1 MNNPTELLKIFGVTP
16 GQAAAFGG
24 SMRSGVTAAGAN
36 SAAATVVAQDMVF
49 VSTAAAGTG
58 VRFSKAE
65 RGRVVFVSNGGAN
78 AVLVYPPT
86 GGTLNGGAT
95 DAGVSV
101 GVNKAAIFVFRD
113 ELNGAGL
120 VGA

>member
-1 MNNPTELLKIFGVTP
+1 MNPTEILKTVGFTP
-16 GQAAAFGG
+16 NQVSALGG
-24 SMRSGVTAAGAN
+24 SIRSGVTAAGAN
-36 SAAATVVAQDMVF
+36 SAAATVVTQDIIF
-49 VSTAAAGTG
+49 VSTAAASTG
-58 VRFSKAE
+58 IRISKAE
-65 RGRVVFVSNGGAN
+65 RGRMVLVANGGAN

-101 GVNKAAIFVFRD
+101 PVGKSALFFFQN
-113 ELNGAGL
+113 ELTGSSL